1 VEEREKN
8 ERRNQRIEKLQ
19 EYNEWSCLG
28 YRNMINIYGESF
40 FFVCGTSVSS
50 HTPITP
56 TIETSGSTPSTIL
69 KG

>member
-1 VEEREKN
+1 LEQRNVRCRNERGKKEVEEREKN

-40 FFVCGTSVSS
+40 FFCVWD
-50 HTPITP
+50 
-56 TIETSGSTPSTIL
+56 
-69 KG
+69 